1 MSHLESKGKEGGPD
15 EEDNLKSLPAP
26 SLFFFFFLRVASA
39 TRAAGQIG
47 LPRERPLTVSVSA
60 LCGRCAGPDRVT
72 GPLIH
77 TDLGQPPNEGRFCT
91 LLWTPECYDG
101 PDIYLSVR
109 F

>member
-26 SLFFFFFLRVASA
+26 SPFFFQVASA

-60 LCGRCAGPDRVT
+60 LCRHCAGPGRVT

-91 LLWTPECYDG
+91 LLWTPEWYDG